1 MEEKYIVAIEIG
13 SSKLR
18 GALAAI
24 DPAGLVNVLAVQEE
38 PANDSVRYGQVRNI
52 EEVATAI
59 GTILDKL
66 EKIKAIQP
74 RAIEKVYVGLSGF
87 SVAAASETS
96 AMKFMQE
103 TDITAQIIKELKEK
117 AAANHFSDKEIYE
130 IVPIEYTVDHES
142 TQKPIGCV
150 ANSISANY
158 KIVEGNAGIKNN
170 IIRVLVDR
178 LKLEPIRYIVTPLAI
193 ADCVLTREEKTL
205 GCMLVD
211 FGAETTTTVICKGGA
226 LKYLLTLPMGSRN
239 ITRDLMSLN
248 YLEDQAESFKRSIG
262 IIPAGQDV
270 RIADQPAISSY
281 IEARASEIVANVLAQ
296 IEYAGLQPSD
306 LPSGIIVT
314 GGGSRLKGLSEMIA
328 GQSKMKVRQ
337 ATAPRSIRLSDTSV
351 LADNSIDIISLL
363 VEAAKNNPVDSLS
376 EVIIPQTPQSTPV
389 EESFYSEDG
398 DFGDDR
404 PRMGVL
410 DDDPIVDDSD
420 FGDEPRQR
428 SNPRGVER
436 QKRQSKN
443 RFTLLKDRVSRIF
456 NSEFDD
462 RFDSEE

>member
-1 MEEKYIVAIEIG
+1 MEDKYIVAIEIG
-13 SSKLR
+13 SSKIR
-18 GALAAI
+18 GALAAV
-24 DPAGLVNVLAVQEE
+24 DSTGLVNVLAVQEE
-38 PANDSVRYGQVRNI
+38 SANDSVRYGQVRNI
-52 EEVATAI
+52 EEVASAI

-74 RAIEKVYVGLSGF
+74 RTIEKVYVGLSGF

-96 AMKFMQE
+96 TMKFMQE

-117 AAANHFSDKEIYE
+117 AAASHFSKKEIYE
-130 IVPIEYTVDHES
+130 IVPIEYVVNHES

-150 ANSISANY
+150 ANSITASY
-158 KIVEGNAGIKNN
+158 KIVEGNPGIKNN
-170 IIRVLVDR
+170 INRVIVDR
-178 LKLEPIRYIVTPLAI
+178 LKLEPVRFIVTPLAI
-193 ADCVLTREEKTL
+193 ADCVLSREEKAL

-226 LKYLLTLPMGSRN
+226 LKYLITLPMGSRN

-262 IIPAGQDV
+262 IIPTGHDV
-270 RIADQPAISSY
+270 RIADQPAISNY

-314 GGGSRLKGLSEMIA
+314 GGGSRLKGLSEKIA
-328 GQSKMKVRQ
+328 EQSKMTVRL
-337 ATAPRSIRLSDTSV
+337 ATSPRSIRLSDTSV

-363 VEAAKNNPVDSLS
+363 LEAAKNNPVDSLS
-376 EVIIPQTPQSTPV
+376 EVIVAPAPQVVPD
-389 EESFYSEDG
+389 EEQFYNEGD
-398 DFGDDR
+398 DFGDDS
-404 PRMGVL
+404 PRMGTL
-410 DDDPIVDDSD
+410 DDEPIGDDQD
-420 FGDEPRQR
+420 FPGESRQR
-428 SNPRGVER
+428 VVSKQQDR
-436 QKRQSKN
+436 QKRLSKS
-443 RFTLLKDRVSRIF
+443 RFSVLKDRVSRIF